1 MNLLVVPVEKCNFFD
16 FQIDKIVGQSSSYIC
31 KYGKTQAE
39 IIRDKTSEDYSDPP
53 CIMHIIISDIP
64 IKVRILE
71 NLEQY
76 VTIDERF
83 VIRFNTLN

>member
-1 MNLLVVPVEKCNFFD
+1 MNLLVVPVEKCNFFY
-16 FQIDKIVGQSSSYIC
+16 FQIDKIVGQSSSYIF

-39 IIRDKTSEDYSDPP
+39 IIKDKKSEDYSDPP
-53 CIMHIIISDIP
+53 CIMYIIISDIP